1 MAVIRINALKKSY
14 GKNLVLDIPQMTI
27 DKGISVGIFGA
38 NGSGKSTLIKCVS
51 GLLPYDGEIL
61 IDGINVKS
69 NPAPLANVGVLIE
82 DAALFKHMSGR
93 ENIKYFCKDVSKLEE
108 YAEILDVNDILDI
121 KTRKY
126 SLGMK
131 QKIAILLACVKGSNL
146 ILLDEP
152 FNGLDIISVE
162 KAIKLLQVCRDRGTT
177 VLLTSHQLEVSQS
190 AIDLYY
196 LLKDKMI
203 FDCTA
208 PQKGFGNR
216 YLLEFFDKDHSQKV
230 YDELSKNGLTC
241 DLQDYTVKVTLDG
254 QNIYTLIDE
263 FKEYP
268 VKKMEDITYSVKEAY
283 LDMETKNEKRI

>member
-14 GKNLVLDIPQMTI
+14 GKNLALDIPQMTI
-27 DKGISVGIFGA
+27 EKGSSVGIFGA
-38 NGSGKSTLIKCVS
+38 NGSGKSTLIKCIS
-51 GLLPYDGEIL
+51 SLLPYDGEIL

-108 YAEILDVNDILDI
+108 YADILGVNDILDI
-121 KTRKY
+121 KARKY

-131 QKIAILLACVKGSNL
+131 QKIAILLACVKGSNV

-152 FNGLDIISVE
+152 FNGLDIICVE
-162 KAIKLLQVCRDRGTT
+162 KAIKLLQVCRDRGAT

-196 LLKDKMI
+196 LLKDTKI

-208 PQKGFGNR
+208 PQRGFGKR
-216 YLLEFFDKDHSQKV
+216 YLIEFFDKGHSQKV
-230 YDELSKNGLTC
+230 YDKLSKNGLTC
-241 DLQDYTVKVTLDG
+241 TLQEYTVKVTVDG
-254 QNIYTLIDE
+254 RDIYALLSE
-263 FKEYP
+263 FKESP
-268 VKKMEDITYSVKEAY
+268 FKKIEDITYSVKEAY
-283 LDMETKNEKRI
+283 LDMEAKNEKRI